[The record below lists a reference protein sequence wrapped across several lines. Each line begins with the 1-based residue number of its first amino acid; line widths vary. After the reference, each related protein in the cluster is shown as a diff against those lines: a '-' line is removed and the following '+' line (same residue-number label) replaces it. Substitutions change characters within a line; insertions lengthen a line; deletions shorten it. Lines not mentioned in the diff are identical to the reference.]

1 MYPIATQIILRHIYI
16 VIIFCLVYLIKNSR
30 NLSKRTK
37 VLYALPIPVVLLF
50 YYVDMHAYLPT
61 EWIQYLVSHDGIPFT
76 LVGIEWLIFIMMVTI
91 IWIEFDSKY
100 NKNKLAIAIA
110 IICLGG
116 TIPYT
121 GFLYQMRPNDYKLET
136 QSRQWFDYQVTT
148 QDTVDSEITLYTNT
162 QNVTLSLRNDDKN
175 FMDVSTITTLNDL
188 HKVKDSTTAK
198 LTKGSVSKIVDTDVK
213 PELIDTSNIVKELN
227 NDDLFLVHIKIT
239 KVTLVS
245 DTHIEKMVINPDVYR
260 RNDKRQYFKIE
271 YTVTNKDDLDTMI
284 QQRNQDKESIDRV
297 LHGDQQNSNRKE

>member
-1 MYPIATQIILRHIYI
+1 MYPVATQIILRHIYI
-16 VIIFCLVYLIKNSR
+16 VLIFGLVYFIKNSR
-30 NLSKRTK
+30 NMSKRAK

-50 YYVDMHAYLPT
+50 YYLDMHAYLPT
-61 EWIQYLVSHDGIPFT
+61 EWIQALINHEGIPFT
-76 LVGIEWLIFIMMVTI
+76 LVVVDFLIFLMMIPI
-91 IWIEFDSKY
+91 IWFEFDSKY
-100 NKNKLAIAIA
+100 SKNKLAILIA

-148 QDTVDSEITLYTNT
+148 QDTVDSEITLYTNV

-175 FMDVSTITTLNDL
+175 FMDVSTIKTLNDL

-227 NDDLFLVHIKIT
+227 NDDSSLVHIKIT

-245 DTHIEKMVINPDVYR
+245 DTHIEKLVINPDVYR